1 MVGAAGDISSV
12 GVHAGVVASARRF
25 RFFSLAGDRS
35 TDMTSVLA
43 PVRPTP
49 VDNAEDSSPIERWET
64 DGGHSW
70 ELT

>member
-1 MVGAAGDISSV
+1 MLASSPAH
-12 GVHAGVVASARRF
+12 GGSG
-25 RFFSLAGDRS
+25 FSLAGDRS